1 MCYSNKYHC
10 KGAQLKTLAIKY
22 PESVLATLNLSPE
35 TFEQEA
41 RIALAVKLYEMG
53 RLTSGQAAE
62 LASIPRVAFLL
73 NCQRYGAATV
83 EWDREELEAEFSN
96 KIQ

>member
-1 MCYSNKYHC
+1 M
-10 KGAQLKTLAIKY
+10 KTLAIKY

-41 RIALAVKLYEMG
+41 KIALAIKLYEMG

-62 LASIPRVAFLL
+62 LAGIPRVAFLL
-73 NCQRYGAATV
+73 SCQRYGTVTV
-83 EWDREELEAEFSN
+83 EWDQEELNAEFSE
-96 KIQ
+96 KGQ

>member
-1 MCYSNKYHC
+1 MWYAKNMSRKEIRV
-10 KGAQLKTLAIKY
+10 KTFAIKY

-35 TFEQEA
+35 VFEEEA

-62 LASIPRVAFLL
+62 LAGIPRVAFLL
-73 NCQRYGAATV
+73 NCKRYGTSTV
-83 EWDREELEAEFSN
+83 EWDREELESEFSTTM
-96 KIQ
+96 

>member
-1 MCYSNKYHC
+1 
-10 KGAQLKTLAIKY
+10 LKTLAIRY

-41 RIALAVKLYEMG
+41 RIALAVKLYELG

-62 LASIPRVAFLL
+62 LAGIPRVTFLL
-73 NCQRYGAATV
+73 SCKRYGAATV
-83 EWDREELEAEFSN
+83 EWDREKLESEFCD
-96 KIQ
+96 KDQ

>member
-1 MCYSNKYHC
+1 M
-10 KGAQLKTLAIKY
+10 KTFAIKY

-62 LASIPRVAFLL
+62 LAGMPRVAFLL
-73 NCQRYGAATV
+73 SCQRYGTTTV
-83 EWDREELEAEFSN
+83 QWDREELESEFAN
-96 KIQ
+96 KMQ